1 MKYLWPN
8 RFLNI
13 LYKIEHWL
21 WPELILMWTLLLGP
35 SLNKSDCSLCSRQ
48 NCRRIF
54 KHRTPSAGAHLG
66 LCIYL
71 WGARFTL
78 IFFLHVLFASLV
90 GTYTLIFLQ
99 CFSKKRSR
107 IRLHCEDIG
116 FFRAL
121 HSLHRHCPLWSPLPS
136 SPITE
141 HFLCHFFKLA
151 FLNLNQCPPLEAKRH
166 IPTSYLRGNFLQALS
181 FSSFSAFLAISLQ
194 FYLTLEPPLFQFSL
208 RQRIVFNPS

>member
-1 MKYLWPN
+1 MKCGLKLSSRNVKWLVLLKYEIPLPQRPT

-48 NCRRIF
+48 NCRRLF
-54 KHRTPSAGAHLG
+54 KHRMPSAGAHLR
-66 LCIYL
+66 LFIYL

-107 IRLHCEDIG
+107 VRLHCEDIG

-121 HSLHRHCPLWSPLPS
+121 HSLHRRCPLWSPLPS
-136 SPITE
+136 SPMQSIFCAIFSNW
-141 HFLCHFFKLA
+141 HFWISINAHLRRPRGTYPPHTSEGIFSRHCLLARFLHF
-151 FLNLNQCPPLEAKRH
+151 
-166 IPTSYLRGNFLQALS
+166 
-181 FSSFSAFLAISLQ
+181 
-194 FYLTLEPPLFQFSL
+194 
-208 RQRIVFNPS
+208 